1 LINIKSKSTSSSDD
15 KYYKEKDNIDSL
27 SHGTNDD
34 NDDSIDSIEHSINGR
49 HHHHHHD
56 HHPNHHDNLSSRE
69 RIRKHLGARR
79 IEFISTAV
87 ICVIFAVSFAH
98 LEYYYIKDPALQISN
113 GKVQV
118 INPNFDRSRETEPII
133 GNMYQYHLF
142 PMLFI
147 FILISFAAL
156 FDDMTFRLFGKSKRR
171 EAFFLGFANLVTAIT
186 VEDFAWFVN
195 RWLVPLKDD
204 PKGEQLMQFSDW
216 TSMHLGALD
225 IGSNFVIPY
234 WYLIAI
240 AGATVAYYVSFRNHS
255 IIN

>member
-1 LINIKSKSTSSSDD
+1 MINIKSKSTSSADDEYYNDKDSSD
-15 KYYKEKDNIDSL
+15 SQ
-27 SHGTNDD
+27 SHSTNDD
-34 NDDSIDSIEHSINGR
+34 DDNGSIEHGSSSNSRR
-49 HHHHHHD
+49 HHHYHD
-56 HHPNHHDNLSSRE
+56 HPSSRE
-69 RIRKHLGARR
+69 RIRQHLGARR

-118 INPNFDRSRETEPII
+118 IDPNFDRSRETEPII

-195 RWLVPLKDD
+195 RWLVPLEND

-240 AGATVAYYVSFRNHS
+240 AGATMAYYVAFRNHD

>member
-1 LINIKSKSTSSSDD
+1 MNIKSNSTSSADDDGHSNDNSNIHGNNEHGIDHDSDH
-15 KYYKEKDNIDSL
+15 ENH
-27 SHGTNDD
+27 SHYLTSG
-34 NDDSIDSIEHSINGR
+34 
-49 HHHHHHD
+49 
-56 HHPNHHDNLSSRE
+56 E
-69 RIRKHLGARR
+69 RIKQHLGARR

-118 INPNFDRSRETEPII
+118 IDPNFDRSRETEPII

-156 FDDMTFRLFGKSKRR
+156 FDDITFRLFGRGKRIA
-171 EAFFLGFANLVTAIT
+171 AFSLGFANLVTAIT

-204 PKGEQLMQFSDW
+204 PKGGQLMQFSDW

-225 IGSNFVIPY
+225 IVSNFVIPY

-240 AGATVAYYVSFRNHS
+240 VGATIAYFLAFRKHDIVS
-255 IIN
+255 

>member
-1 LINIKSKSTSSSDD
+1 MDIRSKSNSPAGDEH
-15 KYYKEKDNIDSL
+15 Y
-27 SHGTNDD
+27 NDD
-34 NDDSIDSIEHSINGR
+34 NISHRCNDESIDHGSSNNNNRPSQSR
-49 HHHHHHD
+49 HYHRH
-56 HHPNHHDNLSSRE
+56 LGSRD
-69 RIRKHLGARR
+69 RITQHLGARR

-98 LEYYYIKDPALQISN
+98 LEYYYIKDPALQMSN

-118 INPNFDRSRETEPII
+118 IDPNFDRSRETEPII

-156 FDDMTFRLFGKSKRR
+156 FDDMTFRLFGKSKRKQ
-171 EAFFLGFANLVTAIT
+171 AFFLGLANLVTAIT

-216 TSMHLGALD
+216 TSMHLGALNV
-225 IGSNFVIPY
+225 GGNFVIPY

-240 AGATVAYYVSFRNHS
+240 AGATVAYYVAFRKHDKYTN
-255 IIN
+255 

>member
-15 KYYKEKDNIDSL
+15 KYYKEKDNSDSL

-34 NDDSIDSIEHSINGR
+34 NDDSIDSIEHSISG
-49 HHHHHHD
+49 HHHHHD

-240 AGATVAYYVSFRNHS
+240 AGATVAYYVSFRNHG

>member
-1 LINIKSKSTSSSDD
+1 MDIRSKTTSPADD
-15 KYYKEKDNIDSL
+15 EHY
-27 SHGTNDD
+27 NDD
-34 NDDSIDSIEHSINGR
+34 DNSRGHNDESINYGSNNNNHQQQHQQSR
-49 HHHHHHD
+49 H
-56 HHPNHHDNLSSRE
+56 NHLGSRE
-69 RIRKHLGARR
+69 RITQHLGARR

-98 LEYYYIKDPALQISN
+98 LEYYYIKDPALQMSN

-118 INPNFDRSRETEPII
+118 IDPNFDRSRETEPII

-156 FDDMTFRLFGKSKRR
+156 FDDMTFRLFGKSKRKQ
-171 EAFFLGFANLVTAIT
+171 AFFLGIANLITAIT

-225 IGSNFVIPY
+225 IGGNFVIPY

-240 AGATVAYYVSFRNHS
+240 AGATMAYYLAFRKHDKVC
-255 IIN
+255 